1 MKIGA
6 KKAIIIGATG
16 LVGLAL
22 IEQLQSSDD
31 FESITVVVR
40 KKTDKLDAYTKV
52 TQSVLEDFLLLN
64 DEDVNGFTHAF
75 SCLGSTIK
83 QAGSKDKFYAI
94 DYEINAHFADL
105 IQDKNIHLL
114 IVSALGANAN
124 SPIFYNKVKGQLED
138 YLKKLSI
145 YKLSIFQPSLLIGKR
160 SEVRLLEDTAQT
172 LFKLVEKTW
181 TKPFK
186 YKPISAEQLA
196 HTMVIAAQTQTAAF
210 KLYDNLAIQQ
220 TQ

>member
-1 MKIGA
+1 MKIVA
-6 KKAIIIGATG
+6 KKAIVLGATG
-16 LVGLAL
+16 LVGQNLVK
-22 IEQLQSSDD
+22 QLQQADD
-31 FESITVVVR
+31 FSAITVVVR
-40 KKTDKLDAYTKV
+40 KKSETFNTYNKV
-52 TQSVLEDFLLLN
+52 TQLVLEDFLLLN
-64 DEDVNGFTHAF
+64 DEDVSSHTHAF

-83 QAGSKDKFYAI
+83 QAGSKRAFYAI

-114 IVSALGANAN
+114 LISAMGANSN
-124 SPIFYNKVKGQLED
+124 SPIFYNQVKGALEY
-138 YLKKLSI
+138 YLKTLSI

-160 SEVRLLEDTAQT
+160 SDERFLEDVAQT

-186 YKPISAEQLA
+186 YKPVTAEQLA
-196 HTMVIAAQTQTAAF
+196 HSILVAAQTQTAAF

>member
-1 MKIGA
+1 MRIGD
-6 KKAIIIGATG
+6 KKAIVIGATG
-16 LVGLAL
+16 LVGEAL
-22 IEQLQSSDD
+22 VAELEQSNDFSSV
-31 FESITVVVR
+31 TVVVR
-40 KKTDKLDAYTKV
+40 ENSDKLKSYSKV
-52 TQSVLEDFLLLN
+52 NQLILEDFLLLN
-64 DEDVNGFTHAF
+64 DEDVSTYTHAF

-83 QAGSKDKFYAI
+83 QAGSKQAFYAI

-114 IVSALGANAN
+114 VVSALGANAN
-124 SPIFYNKVKGQLED
+124 SPIFYNKVKGELEN
-138 YLKKLSI
+138 YLKSLSM

-160 SEVRLLEDTAQT
+160 SEVRVLEDVAQT

-186 YKPISAEQLA
+186 YKPVTAEQLA
-196 HTMVIAAQTQTAAF
+196 HTMLVAAQTQTAAF
-210 KLYDNLAIQQ
+210 KLYDNLSIQQ

>member
-1 MKIGA
+1 
-6 KKAIIIGATG
+6 
-16 LVGLAL
+16 LAL

-52 TQSVLEDFLLLN
+52 TQFVLEDFLLLN

-83 QAGSKDKFYAI
+83 QAGSKYKFYAI

>member
-52 TQSVLEDFLLLN
+52 TQFVLQDFLLLN

-196 HTMVIAAQTQTAAF
+196 HTMVVAAQTQSAAF

>member
-1 MKIGA
+1 MRIGD
-6 KKAIIIGATG
+6 KKAIVIGATG
-16 LVGLAL
+16 LVGEAL
-22 IEQLQSSDD
+22 VAELEQSNDFSSV
-31 FESITVVVR
+31 TVVVR
-40 KKTDKLDAYTKV
+40 ENSDKLKSYSKV
-52 TQSVLEDFLLLN
+52 NQLILEDFLLLN
-64 DEDVNGFTHAF
+64 DEDVSTYTHAF

-83 QAGSKDKFYAI
+83 QAGSKQAFYAI

-114 IVSALGANAN
+114 VVSALGANAN
-124 SPIFYNKVKGQLED
+124 SPIFYNKVKGELEN
-138 YLKKLSI
+138 YLKSLSM

-160 SEVRLLEDTAQT
+160 SEVRVLEDVAQT

-186 YKPISAEQLA
+186 VKPVSAEQLA
-196 HTMVIAAQTQTAAF
+196 HTMLVAAQTQTAAF
-210 KLYDNLAIQQ
+210 KLYDNLSIQQ